1 MRAIRQMI
9 TQKPRN
15 SSFFDRFIKKYGD
28 KGTMAAVDKEIFDN
42 IKIFYRDLMNGN
54 CQQEKYEPYL
64 RGDIRLLQLAKQDSE
79 VRMTR
84 EWIILSALRFSSA
97 NGLGACANPQ
107 FTPTMAQTQAR
118 YRAYGLINN
127 GLSQF
132 LQTGN
137 MQFLVAISVQ
147 IQDPMNRHS
156 RPEL

>member
-1 MRAIRQMI
+1 M
-9 TQKPRN
+9 
-15 SSFFDRFIKKYGD
+15 KKYGD

-42 IKIFYRDLMNGN
+42 IKSFYRDLINGN
-54 CQQEKYEPYL
+54 CQQNKYEPYL
-64 RGDIRLLQLAKQDSE
+64 RGDIRLLQLAIQDSE

-84 EWIILSALRFSSA
+84 EWIILSSLQFSSA
-97 NGLGACANPQ
+97 NGLQACANSQ
-107 FTPTMAQTQAR
+107 FNSTIQMVQSK

-137 MQFLVAISVQ
+137 MQYLVMISVQ
-147 IQDPMNRHS
+147 MQDPMNRQF

>member
-1 MRAIRQMI
+1 
-9 TQKPRN
+9 
-15 SSFFDRFIKKYGD
+15 
-28 KGTMAAVDKEIFDN
+28 
-42 IKIFYRDLMNGN
+42 
-54 CQQEKYEPYL
+54 
-64 RGDIRLLQLAKQDSE
+64 
-79 VRMTR
+79 MTR
-84 EWIILSALRFSSA
+84 EWIILSALQFSSA

-107 FTPTMAQTQAR
+107 FTQTMAQTQAR